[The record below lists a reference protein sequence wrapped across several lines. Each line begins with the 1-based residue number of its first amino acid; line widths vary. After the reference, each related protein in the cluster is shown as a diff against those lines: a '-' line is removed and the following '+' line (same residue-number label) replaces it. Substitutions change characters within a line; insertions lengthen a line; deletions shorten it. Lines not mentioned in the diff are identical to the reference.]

1 MESGTALVPWAYQRN
16 QTEISFKTAAIIDEQ
31 FTSSRDSELLL
42 QVLQSV
48 DAKSLDNAALAFT
61 NQDSGVPESAQRSQ
75 LQQGF
80 YYTPVIDSFSHN
92 PVVPGYQY
100 ELFSQGEFNQVPIL
114 IGTCSE
120 EGLINLDREWLSYF
134 LVRDIL
140 QLYC

>member
-31 FTSSRDSELLL
+31 FASSRDSESML
-42 QVLQSV
+42 QVLQAV
-48 DAKSLDNAALAFT
+48 DAKTLDNAALAFS
-61 NQDSGVPESAQRSQ
+61 NQDSGVAESAQRSQ

-80 YYTPVIDSFSHN
+80 YYTPVIDSFSQN

-100 ELFSQGEFNQVPIL
+100 ELFSKGEFNQVPIL

-120 EGLINLDREWLSYF
+120 EGLINLDREWLWYF
-134 LVRDIL
+134 LE
-140 QLYC
+140 Q